1 MKELIKKANVLMEAL
16 PYIKRFANK
25 TIVIKYGGNAMV
37 EERLKESFA
46 KDIIL
51 MKYIGLNP
59 VVVHG
64 GGPQIGSVM
73 EKMGLETRFVRGM
86 RVTDSATM
94 DVVEMVLGGRVNK
107 EIVANINRHGGRA
120 VGLTG
125 KDGELIKARK
135 LEMTTVNPDTL
146 TPEII
151 DIGHVGEVVAV
162 NPEIIRALEQ
172 NNFIPVIA
180 PLGVGEA
187 GESYNINADLVAG
200 QVAAALKAEK
210 LILLTD
216 IEGVKN
222 KSGELISTID
232 IGDVQGLIDDD
243 TISGGMIPKVTCCL
257 DAINAGVH
265 KTHIIDGRVEHAC
278 LLEIFTDLGIGTAVA
293 KFR

>member
-1 MKELIKKANVLMEAL
+1 MQELIRKANVLMEAL

-37 EERLKESFA
+37 EEQLKESFA

-73 EKMGLETRFVRGM
+73 EKMGLESRFVRGM

-125 KDGELIKARK
+125 KDGGLIKARK
-135 LEMTTVNPDTL
+135 MEMRTLNPDTL

-151 DIGHVGEVVAV
+151 DIGLVGEVVAV

-172 NNFIPVIA
+172 NDFIPVIA
-180 PLGVGEA
+180 PLGVGDA

-200 QVAAALKAEK
+200 HVAAALKAEK

-232 IGDVQGLIDDD
+232 IRDVQGLIDDE

-257 DAINAGVH
+257 DAIHAGVH
-265 KTHIIDGRVEHAC
+265 KAHIIDGRVEHAC
-278 LLEIFTDLGIGTAVA
+278 LLEIFTDMGIGTAVA